1 MKKFLMAISVLAAF
15 SLNMNAADDIWGNNS
30 DDTNNGSAFG
40 GGEIFSDSPWLGARP
55 EVVAGGDGTGE
66 NEILD
71 ENDPNGA
78 VEIPAGSGLLVLL
91 IGGGMYAATKLR
103 RKE

>member
-30 DDTNNGSAFG
+30 DDTYSESTFSE
-40 GGEIFSDSPWLGARP
+40 GEIFSDSPWLGDRP
-55 EVVAGGDGTGE
+55 TDPTTGKE
-66 NEILD
+66 LET
-71 ENDPNGA
+71 NDPNGK
-78 VEIPAGSGLLVLL
+78 VEIPVGNGLLVLL
-91 IGGGMYAATKLR
+91 IGGGIYAATKLR